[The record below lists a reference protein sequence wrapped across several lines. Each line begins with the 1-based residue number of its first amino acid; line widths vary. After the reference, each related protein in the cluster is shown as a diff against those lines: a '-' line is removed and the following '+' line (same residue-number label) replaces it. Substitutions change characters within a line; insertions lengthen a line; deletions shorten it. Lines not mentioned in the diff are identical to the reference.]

1 VDEMS
6 WPTTRNG
13 NVVCQIVLFKMSN
26 LHWCWWEA
34 SWFLEMTL
42 NTPLEVCLPGYGWIY
57 KVLSGQN
64 LNKRQCEITIGNFLT
79 CICLDFVTMI
89 FKFVRSM
96 KEMGALS
103 THVICFIACH
113 VLWVVWKFHSF
124 SNLELWWS
132 SSLVESWCNFYVSR
146 STLLNCHKKQIQWT
160 LSILAFVM
168 MLRVWLLK

>member
-1 VDEMS
+1 MS

-26 LHWCWWEA
+26 IHWCWWEA
-34 SWFLEMTL
+34 SWLLETTL
-42 NTPLEVCLPGYGWIY
+42 NTPLEVCLPGYGWIWPKSKQKAMWNY
-57 KVLSGQN
+57 YRELPN
-64 LNKRQCEITIGNFLT
+64 LHLFGFCNN
-79 CICLDFVTMI
+79 D
-89 FKFVRSM
+89 FKFVRSV

-103 THVICFIACH
+103 THVICFITCH

-132 SSLVESWCNFYVSR
+132 SLLVESWCNFYVSR